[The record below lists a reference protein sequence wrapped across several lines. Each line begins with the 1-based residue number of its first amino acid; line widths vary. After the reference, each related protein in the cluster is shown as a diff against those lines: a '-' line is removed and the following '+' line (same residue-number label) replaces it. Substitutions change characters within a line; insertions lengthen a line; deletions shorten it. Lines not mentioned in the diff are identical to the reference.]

1 MCVVSMIMDHYGDKW
16 RDRHYRWPESQPDP
30 QDWQTLLEQFQPKT
44 EPRITDEEIREF
56 RQLLDRAREYDKR
69 NSEPD
74 CELDSKKETL
84 KQLAKQL
91 GVEIDFL

>member
-1 MCVVSMIMDHYGDKW
+1 MCVVSMIMDHYGDRW
-16 RDRHYRWPESQPDP
+16 NDRLRQWPRPDP
-30 QDWQTLLEQFQPKT
+30 VDWQQALEQFQAK
-44 EPRITDEEIREF
+44 EPAITQEEIKEF

-74 CELDSKKETL
+74 CEMDSKKETL